1 MGLRLLAEPGCAIFK
16 VPFGWIAAAYGPV
29 PGSGLANR
37 NLAALFCPEAPVP
50 TPNPGAD
57 CPEPPEPAPE
67 LELPLP
73 ELPDPEL
80 PLFELPDPE
89 PDGPLP
95 ELGPVPFPLFDE
107 CELLVLA
114 QFARNKVEVRI
125 SARAN
130 NCRTCDIRPPKDR
143 EPEFE
148 LLDECSAVQR
158 LPVTLAGSGFQT
170 PSLSIEKRKGLSVSW
185 CQRGTFTR
193 AVTRLAA
200 SNISAEKAGASRN
213 VCDLF
218 LYSFPCRT
226 LSSVTSL
233 ISYARAI
240 VPMASGP
247 SPEPRTASVLP

>member
-158 LPVTLAGSGFQT
+158 LPVALAGSGFQT
-170 PSLSIEKRKGLSVSW
+170 PSLSIEKRKGAFRLVVSTRYFHPSGHAACGIEYLCRESW
-185 CQRGTFTR
+185 CIQERMR
-193 AVTRLAA
+193 PVPL
-200 SNISAEKAGASRN
+200 
-213 VCDLF
+213 L
-218 LYSFPCRT
+218 
-226 LSSVTSL
+226 LS
-233 ISYARAI
+233 
-240 VPMASGP
+240 
-247 SPEPRTASVLP
+247 LPDTIFGNLPNLLRSCHSSHGLWAKP